1 MNETL
6 QGGSGARKI
15 SAISW
20 GLIVLA
26 FVVPFASV
34 ALGYSS
40 AVQAGYQVGQMT
52 IALVVLVLV
61 TSLALKRRSA
71 LVQSYGRVIVGI
83 VLTLWAL
90 GSAAQQ
96 TGQATA
102 QKAFLIEA
110 QQMQARHAARFVE
123 LGKRF
128 DAIVLNT
135 VLTPASIT
143 SPAGISAGRNTIAQY
158 RALLAERKALLTS
171 TFAESE
177 QFFNARSP
185 TEADKREALASMERG
200 KGATITLY
208 GDLDVVQSA
217 VAKAISDILDWAAS
231 QRGKLIAK
239 DGQLVYANA
248 QQQTELQVLL
258 TNLEAAEAKQQEVLK
273 RAAVS
278 QQKAQESMRESN
290 EKLQQMLK

>member
-1 MNETL
+1 MNEAL
-6 QGGSGARKI
+6 QAGTSARKI
-15 SAISW
+15 GAIGW
-20 GLIVLA
+20 GLIALA
-26 FVVPFASV
+26 FVVPFASG

-40 AVQAGYQVGQMT
+40 AAQTGYQVGQMT

-61 TSLALKRRSA
+61 TSLSLKRRSA

-96 TGQATA
+96 IGQANA
-102 QKAFLIEA
+102 QKAFLIES
-110 QQMQARHAARFVE
+110 QQMQARQAARFVE
-123 LGKRF
+123 LSKRF
-128 DAIVLNT
+128 DAVALNT

-143 SPAGISAGRNTIAQY
+143 SPAGISAGRDTIAQY

-177 QFFNARSP
+177 QFFNTRSP

-200 KGATITLY
+200 KGATISLY
-208 GDLDVVQSA
+208 GDLDAVQSA
-217 VAKAISDILDWAAS
+217 VAQAISDILDWAAS
-231 QRGKLIAK
+231 QRGKLTAK
-239 DGQLVYANA
+239 DGQLAYANA
-248 QQQTELQVLL
+248 QQQIELQVLL
-258 TNLEAAEAKQQEVLK
+258 VKLEAAEVKQQEVLK

-278 QQKAQESMRESN
+278 QQKAQESIRESN
-290 EKLQQMLK
+290 QKLQQMLK

>member
-1 MNETL
+1 MNEPL
-6 QGGSGARKI
+6 QAGTSARKI
-15 SAISW
+15 GVIGW
-20 GLIVLA
+20 GLIGLA
-26 FVVPFASV
+26 FVVPFASG
-34 ALGYSS
+34 ALGYNN
-40 AVQAGYQVGQMT
+40 AAQTGYQVGQMA
-52 IALVVLVLV
+52 IALGVLVLV
-61 TSLALKRRSA
+61 TSLALKRRST
-71 LVQSYGRVIVGI
+71 LVQSYGRVVVGI

-96 TGQATA
+96 IGQENA
-102 QKAFLIEA
+102 QKAFLIES
-110 QQMQARHAARFVE
+110 QQMQARQAARFVE

-128 DAIVLNT
+128 DAIALNA

-143 SPAGISAGRNTIAQY
+143 SPAGISTGRDTIAQY

-177 QFFNARSP
+177 QFFNTRSP

-200 KGATITLY
+200 KGATISLY
-208 GDLDVVQSA
+208 GDLDAVQSA
-217 VAKAISDILDWAAS
+217 VVQAISDILDWAAS
-231 QRGKLIAK
+231 LRGKLTAK

-258 TNLEAAEAKQQEVLK
+258 AKLEATEVKQQEVLK

-278 QQKAQESMRESN
+278 QQKAQETIREGN
-290 EKLQQMLK
+290 TKLQQILK